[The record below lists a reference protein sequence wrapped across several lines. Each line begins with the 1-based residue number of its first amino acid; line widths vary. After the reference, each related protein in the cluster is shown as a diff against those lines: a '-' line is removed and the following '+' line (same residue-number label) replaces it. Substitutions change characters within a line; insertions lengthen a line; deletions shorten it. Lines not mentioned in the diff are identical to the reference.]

1 MRILSLAHLTLISA
15 DALALIDAAAAA
27 RFSHV
32 GLRIVPPTPDAPM
45 RPVIGDKPYQRD
57 ILARLAETGLNV
69 LDIEAFWLTPDTD
82 IAAIAPAFAFGAEL
96 GATYVVVVGNDPE
109 RTRLVERFAALSEL
123 AQRHGLKTSLEFIP
137 YSTVASLDDAASV
150 VRAAA
155 QPNAG
160 LLVDALHLS
169 RSGGTP
175 AQLAALPQGLVHYL
189 HLCDAPAV
197 PPPDVA
203 GMKREARGERCYPG
217 EGGLPLAAFLGAVA
231 ADVPVGIEAPDGRR
245 AALSF
250 AEQARQAR
258 AAALA
263 LAPLGALASPGDPQ

>member
-1 MRILSLAHLTLISA
+1 MRNLSLAHLTLMTA

-32 GLRIVPPTPDAPM
+32 GLRTVPPTPDAPM

-57 ILARLAETGLNV
+57 IRARLADTGLTV
-69 LDIEAFWLTPDTD
+69 LDIEAFWLTPETHVAD
-82 IAAIAPAFAFGAEL
+82 IAPAFAFGAEL

-109 RTRLVERFAALSEL
+109 RARLVERFAHLSEL
-123 AQRHGLKTSLEFIP
+123 ARQHALKTSLEFIP
-137 YSTVASLDDAASV
+137 YSAVRCLDEAVDI

-169 RSGGTP
+169 RSGGVP
-175 AQLAALPQGLVHYL
+175 AQLAQLPREMLHYL

-197 PPPDVA
+197 PPADVA

-231 ADVPVGIEAPDGRR
+231 ADVPVGIEAPDSRR
-245 AALSF
+245 AALPF

-258 AAALA
+258 TAARDL
-263 LAPLGALASPGDPQ
+263 LASLGDPQ